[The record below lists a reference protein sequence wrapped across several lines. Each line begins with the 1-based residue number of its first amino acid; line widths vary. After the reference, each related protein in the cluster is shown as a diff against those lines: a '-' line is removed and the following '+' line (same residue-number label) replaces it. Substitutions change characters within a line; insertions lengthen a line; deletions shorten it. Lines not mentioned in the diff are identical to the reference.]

1 MIEFPYLVDLLIVI
15 LGLAAAFRFGWVAH
29 EAKYEREQ
37 INFLNEEY
45 ATLRELVEESKRRTE
60 ELNEWIEDVK
70 AHFATCPEVRE
81 TSKSVEAKLVTNPVT
96 GAPLGY
102 TYPVHDWTKPDDRS

>member
-1 MIEFPYLVDLLIVI
+1 MIELPYLVDLLIVI

-37 INFLNEEY
+37 INFLGEQSDR
-45 ATLRELVEESKRRTE
+45 LRDMLAESKRRTE

-81 TSKSVEAKLVTNPVT
+81 TSKSVEANLVTNPVT